1 MMSQKDIQ
9 DAIATILRRDCGI
22 ERETISPE
30 HRLQEDLGLDSMGL
44 LNLAL
49 EVENHFEVFLDEA
62 ADNPPE
68 SIGDIINLVM
78 IRLEEQANAA

>member
-1 MMSQKDIQ
+1 
-9 DAIATILRRDCGI
+9 
-22 ERETISPE
+22 
-30 HRLQEDLGLDSMGL
+30 MGL